1 MINAV
6 SKLLAVLLAV
16 ILLYVYPAAETADR
30 QDDIARMTVVQ
41 TVTRF
46 VDAVRTKGY
55 ISPAMFAEFEE
66 QMARTGNAY
75 EISMEHLHKK
85 YVPHYSDPM
94 DQSTF
99 SGTYQTVQDG
109 YYSAQIKAK
118 LFPSSSVMALDDRGR
133 RYTLAMGD
141 FFTVTVK
148 NTNRT
153 PAMLIRE
160 WLNGS
165 AQAAAVFATYG
176 GMVLNE
182 DYV

>member
-1 MINAV
+1 MINAA

-16 ILLYVYPAAETADR
+16 ILLYVYPAAETANR
-30 QDDIARMTVVQ
+30 QDDMARMTVVQ

-46 VDAVRTKGY
+46 VDAIRTKGY
-55 ISPAMFAEFEE
+55 ISPAMYTEFEE

-99 SGTYQTVQDG
+99 SGTYETVQDG

-118 LFPSSSVMALDDRGR
+118 LFPSSGVLALDDPGR

-165 AQAAAVFATYG
+165 AQAAAVFTTYG

-182 DYV
+182 DY